1 MKALGFFFPF
11 PSCLTKIKA
20 VAQSKAADGISF
32 LLFYFTFISGVA
44 GDAVLLQKAAY
55 CHFYLCET

>member
-1 MKALGFFFPF
+1 MKALGFFFFFPF
-11 PSCLTKIKA
+11 PSCLAKIKA

-44 GDAVLLQKAAY
+44 GDAVLL
-55 CHFYLCET
+55 